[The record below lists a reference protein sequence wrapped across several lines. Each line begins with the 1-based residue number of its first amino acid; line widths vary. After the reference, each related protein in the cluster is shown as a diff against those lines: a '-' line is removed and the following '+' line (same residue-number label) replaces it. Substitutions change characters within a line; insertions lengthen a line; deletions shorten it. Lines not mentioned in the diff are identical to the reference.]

1 MSLVDDS
8 LMARAPAA
16 SPAGGPLGDDFHWY
30 CADPDPGYNPVTD
43 ISIGDTGP
51 IGAEWIGVVIEHC
64 T

>member
-30 CADPDPGYNPVTD
+30 CADRDPGDNR
-43 ISIGDTGP
+43 
-51 IGAEWIGVVIEHC
+51 
-64 T
+64 